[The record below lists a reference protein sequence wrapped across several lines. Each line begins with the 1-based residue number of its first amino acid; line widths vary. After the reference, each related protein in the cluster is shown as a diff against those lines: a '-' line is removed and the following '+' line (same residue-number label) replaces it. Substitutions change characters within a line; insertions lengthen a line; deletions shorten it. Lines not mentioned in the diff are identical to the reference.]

1 MNPDASGL
9 DPPEGSAAVAEAV
22 GPARPQL
29 SKRGVADTGVSIVY
43 EPNSEPVID
52 IVFIHGLQG
61 HPFKTWAFETNNGR
75 KDSHD
80 SSRQG
85 GTSPSTGRK
94 ISAKLKNYI
103 SRLSSAKSVPQELV
117 DQGSSHVFWPR
128 DLLPMQ
134 CPQARILVVGY
145 DTVIAKHQFARAAN
159 KNSIFTHS
167 KDIVND
173 LSRSRPKGR
182 PIIFVAHS
190 LGGIIV
196 KEVLA
201 MCSTSSNEEFED
213 ILMSTTRVVFLGTP
227 HRGSSAARIGEIA
240 RKAASMLLMDTNAR
254 ILDSLALRNSDLERC
269 QDIFSSLWYKHNF
282 SVKTFQE
289 GLPLKTPILFGQS
302 KMAKVVPDVSSCLG
316 YSRERAETLD
326 ADHRSMC
333 RYESALDPNYRK
345 VSEELRAVY
354 SGFLHKVDLDEVV
367 MKASLPPAK
376 PTLTCSDQEQLE
388 YFRFP
393 QMLLRQH
400 TINSPAENTCQ
411 WLSETTA
418 FRDWIERRN
427 VHVHFGL
434 LQITGKPGSGK
445 STLVK
450 RIYQVTRSSLRA
462 ADGNFVAG
470 FFFNARGDTLERCAA
485 GLFRSLL
492 YQIGNLHPSCL
503 GSIKEYTVT
512 ELAGLEDDPAK
523 YLNVLMSIVEEI
535 FSTKAIAPRRS
546 IIFID
551 ALDECDPDE
560 ASETGYF
567 FARLVKSAY
576 KAGIKLDVC
585 ISRRE
590 YPSLTI
596 RDCQELCME
605 TYNAQD
611 IRQYISQRLETVG
624 IAPGDAKLL
633 QDQISQRSNG
643 IFLWVVLAVEGVLN
657 DVENGKNAKYI
668 LKRTKALPKAL
679 KDLFGTLLKE
689 MDPEDREISLRLFQW
704 AVLATNRLRL
714 REWHHILAFV
724 REPPPVSL
732 KEWRESEHHTETD
745 GQLERQIRRLSQ
757 GLLEVKGVVDS
768 IIPEENGDV
777 GSILAGAGSLDS
789 TTGDTR
795 FLQPIHES
803 VAEFLVEGHSNKF
816 FLKAPDY
823 DFTGEGHLSIVATCL
838 DYIGISEL
846 DGYIAAR
853 GAGSPRR
860 LRRRRSATS
869 FMSSA
874 SAYSSRYGSRRNSQ
888 PAAAAERARVILTAA
903 EVVAGWSPV
912 RESEPEQFEQTAPSP
927 ALTWP
932 RELDIGESAGGDTS
946 EDSVRALADHPDLE
960 LESDRDA
967 SSWYDGDRNSNR
979 SINLSI
985 AGSKTSQTLE
995 EYPALASYA
1004 INRLFVHAKDGFKH
1018 GADPKEVLRRLIVQD
1033 RWSRWF
1039 ALQESTTRIPTCMS
1053 FLISRELNT
1062 WASLADQPGYFT

>member
-1 MNPDASGL
+1 
-9 DPPEGSAAVAEAV
+9 
-22 GPARPQL
+22 
-29 SKRGVADTGVSIVY
+29 
-43 EPNSEPVID
+43 
-52 IVFIHGLQG
+52 
-61 HPFKTWAFETNNGR
+61 
-75 KDSHD
+75 
-80 SSRQG
+80 
-85 GTSPSTGRK
+85 
-94 ISAKLKNYI
+94 
-103 SRLSSAKSVPQELV
+103 
-117 DQGSSHVFWPR
+117 
-128 DLLPMQ
+128 
-134 CPQARILVVGY
+134 
-145 DTVIAKHQFARAAN
+145 
-159 KNSIFTHS
+159 
-167 KDIVND
+167 
-173 LSRSRPKGR
+173 
-182 PIIFVAHS
+182 
-190 LGGIIV
+190 
-196 KEVLA
+196 
-201 MCSTSSNEEFED
+201 
-213 ILMSTTRVVFLGTP
+213 
-227 HRGSSAARIGEIA
+227 
-240 RKAASMLLMDTNAR
+240 
-254 ILDSLALRNSDLERC
+254 
-269 QDIFSSLWYKHNF
+269 
-282 SVKTFQE
+282 
-289 GLPLKTPILFGQS
+289 
-302 KMAKVVPDVSSCLG
+302 
-316 YSRERAETLD
+316 
-326 ADHRSMC
+326 
-333 RYESALDPNYRK
+333 
-345 VSEELRAVY
+345 
-354 SGFLHKVDLDEVV
+354 
-367 MKASLPPAK
+367 
-376 PTLTCSDQEQLE
+376 
-388 YFRFP
+388 
-393 QMLLRQH
+393 MLLRQH
-400 TINSPAENTCQ
+400 TINSPAENTCR

-418 FRDWIERRN
+418 FKDWIERRN
-427 VHVHFGL
+427 VDVHFGL

-470 FFFNARGDTLERCAA
+470 FFFNARGVTLERCAS

-492 YQIGNLHPSCL
+492 FQIGSLHPSCL
-503 GSIKEYTVT
+503 GSIKEYAVT
-512 ELAGLEDDPAK
+512 ELEELEDDPAE
-523 YLNVLMSIVEEI
+523 YLNVLMSSFEEI
-535 FSTKAIAPRRS
+535 FSTKALAPRRS
-546 IIFID
+546 VIFID
-551 ALDECDPDE
+551 ALDECDPAE

-611 IRQYISQRLETVG
+611 IRQYIFQRLETVG

-633 QDQISQRSNG
+633 QDQIAQRSNG
-643 IFLWVVLAVEGVLN
+643 IFLWVVLAVEGVLK

-668 LKRTKALPKAL
+668 LKRTKALPEAL

-724 REPPPVSL
+724 REPPPASL

-757 GLLEVKGVVDS
+757 GLLEVKGGVVDI
-768 IIPEENGDV
+768 IIPEESGDV

-803 VAEFLVEGHSNKF
+803 VAEFLIEGHSNKF
-816 FLKAPDY
+816 FLKPPDY

-888 PAAAAERARVILTAA
+888 SGADAERAGVIVAA
-903 EVVAGWSPV
+903 AGVVAGWSPV
-912 RESEPEQFEQTAPSP
+912 RESEPEQLEQTAPSP

-932 RELDIGESAGGDTS
+932 RELYIGEDAGGEGAGSESARGDAS
-946 EDSVRALADHPDLE
+946 EDSVRALADHPDLGS
-960 LESDRDA
+960 ESDRDA
-967 SSWYDGDRNSNR
+967 SSWYDSDRNSNR
-979 SINLSI
+979 SIHLSI
-985 AGSKTSQTLE
+985 AGSKKSQTLE

-1004 INRLFVHAKDGFKH
+1004 INRVFIHAKDGFKH

-1039 ALQESTTRIPTCMS
+1039 ALQESTTRIPTCIS
-1053 FLISRELNT
+1053 FLISRDLNT
-1062 WASLADQPGYFT
+1062 WVSLAGQPGYFS